1 MFGRRKQTTTR
12 IDTLLGKAATLNGDL
27 EFSGGLHLDG
37 RVNGN
42 VRSSAAD
49 GGALSVS
56 ESGFI
61 EGRVEVTNI
70 VMNGT
75 VNGDMCARERL
86 VLGGKARVNGN
97 VYYGVIE
104 MAPGAVITG
113 KLIPLASGTVPA
125 DAETSAP
132 APPRLR
138 PSNPAG
144 RVQHMTETE
153 TLTFTDAAARKVGDL
168 IRGEGNPNL
177 KLRVFIQ
184 GGGCSGMQYGF
195 EFDENEQEGDTCVEN
210 QGVKLLVDPMSIQYL
225 TGAEIDYREGLDGAQ
240 FVIRNPNAQ
249 TTCGCGSSFS
259 A

>member
-1 MFGRRKQTTTR
+1 MFGRRKQTSTR
-12 IDTLLGKAATLNGDL
+12 IDTLLGKTSTLNGDL
-27 EFSGGLHLDG
+27 DFSGGLHLDG

-75 VNGDMCARERL
+75 VNGDMYARERL

-97 VYYGVIE
+97 VHYGVIE

-113 KLIPLASGTVPA
+113 KLIPLTGVSAAVT
-125 DAETSAP
+125 AEKTAE
-132 APPRLR
+132 AQPP
-138 PSNPAG
+138 
-144 RVQHMTETE
+144 V
-153 TLTFTDAAARKVGDL
+153 AAAK
-168 IRGEGNPNL
+168 
-177 KLRVFIQ
+177 
-184 GGGCSGMQYGF
+184 
-195 EFDENEQEGDTCVEN
+195 
-210 QGVKLLVDPMSIQYL
+210 
-225 TGAEIDYREGLDGAQ
+225 
-240 FVIRNPNAQ
+240 
-249 TTCGCGSSFS
+249 SS